1 MSFSPS
7 ALNHPLRVP
16 LAAEVHSRPS
26 LRLTAPETLTH
37 LAVFAHAAADQQVD
51 NCAMQH
57 QTLLAL
63 CQHFGVAGPGV
74 DAKYFFHDFGRFRL
88 QWECHTEFATFTF
101 AERQQKQ
108 WPLEQ
113 AFDHVP
119 LRHIPE
125 EWFARLQS
133 TVMVAAHLVLNAEPE
148 FNAIPLPELRR
159 FFDGNVLVGSQALQ
173 GGEVWTDFA
182 IHADGFCRFVV
193 LDVSLSYQQSGRL
206 VQRMLEIETYRMMA
220 MMGLPHAQAATP
232 VLNQIEGELARLTA
246 DMMARDMHE
255 SEQHS
260 VPNTGLNDD
269 FGPQADDAEAL
280 LHKILGLAARL
291 EKLALENSYRFSASA
306 AYFSLVQARIEALR
320 ESRIEGAPTVIEFM
334 DRRLAPAMST
344 CAATARRQHALGE
357 RIAHTNAL
365 LRTKVGI
372 VQERQNRKI
381 LQSLNTRAA
390 LQLRLQQSVEGLS
403 VVAISYYSIGLL
415 SYAGKALKSAGVPLN
430 PDGLNG
436 VLIPVVVLGVWLGLR
451 RLHKRVVKR
460 H

>member
-51 NCAMQH
+51 NSAMQH

-63 CQHFGVAGPGV
+63 CKHFGVAGPSAE
-74 DAKYFFHDFGRFRL
+74 AKYFFHDFGRFRL

-113 AFDHVP
+113 SFDHVP
-119 LRHIPE
+119 LRHVPE
-125 EWFARLQS
+125 EWLARLKS
-133 TVMVAAHLVLNAEPE
+133 TVMVAAHLVLNAAAE

-159 FFDGNVLVGSQALQ
+159 FFGGNVLAGCEALQ
-173 GGEVWTDFA
+173 GGEVWTDFT

-193 LDVSLSYQQSGRL
+193 LDIALSYQQAGRL
-206 VQRMLEIETYRMMA
+206 VQRVLEIETYRMMA

-232 VLNQIEGELARLTA
+232 VLNYIEGELARLTA
-246 DMMARDMHE
+246 DMMARDAQYLVQHE
-255 SEQHS
+255 GQ
-260 VPNTGLNDD
+260 NDGQNDD

-291 EKLALENSYRFSASA
+291 ERLALENSYRFSASA
-306 AYFSLVQARIEALR
+306 AYFSLVQSRIEALR
-320 ESRIEGAPTVIEFM
+320 ESRIDGAPTVVEFM

-415 SYAGKALKSAGVPLN
+415 SYFSKALKSAGLPIN
-430 PDGLNG
+430 PDVLSGA
-436 VLIPVVVLGVWLGLR
+436 LIPVVAIGVWLGLR
-451 RLHKRVVKR
+451 KMHKRVSRR